1 MLKEGTDCFSPDD
14 VRRIIRAAR
23 SGLEGSLDAVCMLDD
38 DVSLFTHAFPDADE
52 NERRAHCQSTLL
64 EYEESMRAWE
74 EARNSGELDSDSDS
88 SEDEDELTGSELLR
102 DLDPPAPCPPADTI
116 PTARSGRLEWPKKV
130 LEQTNLVSS
139 IAAEIERNT
148 NRADWDAEC
157 CEGCQK
163 LLQREVQRMGAISDD
178 RGQEEVSVLTE
189 LEVQR
194 WVDEALENAAR
205 ATKSILE
212 KFASLGVHR
221 PNQDSGEASD
231 FDIADSK
238 AAQAVMRTV
247 KAYPLTDAQLE
258 RVVKLALGKRV
269 LEAAMTKAK
278 GGPPKAA
285 VPVARAN
292 DGSLTR
298 PEVMSDDER
307 ESHRADSTEPE
318 GSPSAKGT
326 ERPATPDANEAAT
339 EETSGAPATQPP
351 AETPPGVAATTPS
364 GKKKRSRAARKA
376 AKAAATAGDASSVA
390 SGEQEPAQ
398 EETQQCPVFG
408 CTRGHDPGDCPT
420 FLDMTPKERLDMVHA
435 KQLCLLC
442 LRHPLSVG
450 CEVAGKGVCC
460 PWGDCDRPHHA
471 ALHEMLKA
479 GGPSLPKEGANPPK
493 RPMVAVDGGIPGIA
507 KLLGSLL
514 EDLGIDPN
522 DLEVRIGIR
531 QAGEP
536 GRSRAEATRGLG
548 ETEADTAK
556 MAGQLLEALTSLCQA
571 GERLADS
578 AIEGGPR
585 ARRGRPTE
593 IGRQRPRMIQSGP
606 RTGSTSCTPGRN
618 SEWMESQGLTA
629 RGREGGIGAM
639 GERRRALEG
648 NEFAHGGRG
657 GLERHGGLPRVVILT
672 PEGGQL
678 INMGIGRGYVFTVIS
693 QEAAA
698 RYAMHRSKLPE
709 PLMIAGPAGQQVRAV
724 GRCEIAFPQ
733 EKAVGGKMIIFAFE
747 VEKLEELHETS
758 YGGPERWHLQLGEE
772 DEGHL
777 RRLRVA
783 QTGDRPYC
791 ELTLERV
798 TLDPARVSRSTWKFL
813 VCKGRQMTETVW
825 LTAVRAWNMPV
836 SRLSADAATRLGL
849 TEKPNDW
856 CQVRPC
862 NAAGRQL
869 DGFLA
874 RIASVLEI
882 APPGYPTE
890 KRPREMNFRTPDV
903 VIGTKDWESVEGF
916 LRNVEPDRMA
926 ELKETRKYHMRVVL
940 RNEERWYLNV
950 LVSETARQSRILST
964 AATMLGRE
972 SVHDE
977 RIHFRDMNGKEVS
990 IAVDVVSTMEE
1001 LLVNENP
1008 CHGLPK
1014 PHMVLC
1020 PEDERCIKETMLTGW
1035 KCEADL
1041 SRGWA
1046 SQGKKKIRPAP
1057 EAGEKKSG
1065 EKVFLKHLKVNTE
1078 PYRRR
1083 ISALFNENAP
1093 DTLIGYGAA
1102 AILGLKGG
1110 RTRRQ
1115 VTTGGGTQGRSYAW
1129 YDVPLQDEDGRVR
1142 QIRAYGVLRTARVKN
1157 EGENGKVLG
1166 DSPGGATGPAQLWEC
1181 IDLIVGRDN
1190 QDRRPENTLGWSGR
1204 RPKEG
1209 YAVRSA
1215 GDPGDYIKVKIE
1227 NPNPRN

>member
-1 MLKEGTDCFSPDD
+1 
-14 VRRIIRAAR
+14 
-23 SGLEGSLDAVCMLDD
+23 
-38 DVSLFTHAFPDADE
+38 
-52 NERRAHCQSTLL
+52 
-64 EYEESMRAWE
+64 
-74 EARNSGELDSDSDS
+74 
-88 SEDEDELTGSELLR
+88 
-102 DLDPPAPCPPADTI
+102 
-116 PTARSGRLEWPKKV
+116 
-130 LEQTNLVSS
+130 
-139 IAAEIERNT
+139 
-148 NRADWDAEC
+148 
-157 CEGCQK
+157 
-163 LLQREVQRMGAISDD
+163 
-178 RGQEEVSVLTE
+178 
-189 LEVQR
+189 
-194 WVDEALENAAR
+194 
-205 ATKSILE
+205 
-212 KFASLGVHR
+212 
-221 PNQDSGEASD
+221 
-231 FDIADSK
+231 
-238 AAQAVMRTV
+238 
-247 KAYPLTDAQLE
+247 
-258 RVVKLALGKRV
+258 
-269 LEAAMTKAK
+269 
-278 GGPPKAA
+278 
-285 VPVARAN
+285 
-292 DGSLTR
+292 
-298 PEVMSDDER
+298 
-307 ESHRADSTEPE
+307 
-318 GSPSAKGT
+318 
-326 ERPATPDANEAAT
+326 
-339 EETSGAPATQPP
+339 
-351 AETPPGVAATTPS
+351 
-364 GKKKRSRAARKA
+364 
-376 AKAAATAGDASSVA
+376 
-390 SGEQEPAQ
+390 
-398 EETQQCPVFG
+398 
-408 CTRGHDPGDCPT
+408 
-420 FLDMTPKERLDMVHA
+420 
-435 KQLCLLC
+435 
-442 LRHPLSVG
+442 
-450 CEVAGKGVCC
+450 
-460 PWGDCDRPHHA
+460 
-471 ALHEMLKA
+471 
-479 GGPSLPKEGANPPK
+479 
-493 RPMVAVDGGIPGIA
+493 
-507 KLLGSLL
+507 
-514 EDLGIDPN
+514 
-522 DLEVRIGIR
+522 
-531 QAGEP
+531 
-536 GRSRAEATRGLG
+536 
-548 ETEADTAK
+548 
-556 MAGQLLEALTSLCQA
+556 
-571 GERLADS
+571 
-578 AIEGGPR
+578 
-585 ARRGRPTE
+585 
-593 IGRQRPRMIQSGP
+593 MIQSESRMDG
-606 RTGSTSCTPGRN
+606 TSCTRGRN

-629 RGREGGIGAM
+629 RGREGGIGVM

-657 GLERHGGLPRVVILT
+657 SLERYGGLPRVVILT

-698 RYAMHRSKLPE
+698 RYAMHRSRLPE

-747 VEKLEELHETS
+747 VEELEELHETP
-758 YGGPERWHLQLGEE
+758 YGGLERWHLQLGEE
-772 DEGHL
+772 DEGYL
-777 RRLRVA
+777 RWLRVA

-813 VCKGRQMTETVW
+813 VCKGWQMTETVW

-916 LRNVEPDRMA
+916 LRNVEPDKMA
-926 ELKETRKYHMRVVL
+926 ELKEKRRYHMRVVL

-950 LVSETARQSRILST
+950 LVSETTRQSRILST

-972 SVHDE
+972 SVHDK
-977 RIHFRDMNGKEVS
+977 RIHFRDMNGTEVS

-1020 PEDERCIKETMLTGW
+1020 PEDERCIRKTMLTGW
-1035 KCEADL
+1035 KSEADL

-1046 SQGKKKIRPAP
+1046 SQGKRKSQPTSG
-1057 EAGEKKSG
+1057 AGEKEPG
-1065 EKVFLKHLKVNTE
+1065 EKVFLKHLKVNTK
-1078 PYRRR
+1078 PCSMRV
-1083 ISALFNENAP
+1083 SALFNENAP

-1102 AILGLKGG
+1102 TILGLKGG

-1115 VTTGGGTQGRSYAW
+1115 VTTEGGSRGRSYAW

-1190 QDRRPENTLGWSGR
+1190 QDRRPENTLGWPGR
-1204 RPKEG
+1204 RPKGG
-1209 YAVRSA
+1209 YAVKGT